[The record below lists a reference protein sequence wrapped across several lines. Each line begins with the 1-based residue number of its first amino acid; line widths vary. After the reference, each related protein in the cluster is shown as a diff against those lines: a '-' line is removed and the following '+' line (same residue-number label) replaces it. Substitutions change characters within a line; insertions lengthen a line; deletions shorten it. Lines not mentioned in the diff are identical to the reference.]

1 MSSERSPGE
10 STISDSFWK
19 HILKG
24 KFLSSANILTVLLLN
39 SIKTGVFFFLPRLP
53 HHYSS
58 MQKANEMSGL
68 LASEDKPG
76 HVIGFAD
83 PVFGGKSNLFLG
95 VFLRGFLIS
104 DLSDE

>member
-1 MSSERSPGE
+1 
-10 STISDSFWK
+10 
-19 HILKG
+19 
-24 KFLSSANILTVLLLN
+24 
-39 SIKTGVFFFLPRLP
+39 
-53 HHYSS
+53 